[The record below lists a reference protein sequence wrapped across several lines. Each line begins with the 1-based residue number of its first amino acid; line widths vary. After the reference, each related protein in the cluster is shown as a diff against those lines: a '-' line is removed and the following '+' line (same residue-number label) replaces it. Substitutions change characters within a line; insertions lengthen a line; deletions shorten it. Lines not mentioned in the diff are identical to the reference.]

1 MVERLGRGMS
11 GRAKSALEIARRA
24 AEIFGHHIGNG
35 LPSGRKILRQPLV
48 GDRLVEYYP
57 TAMAALDPLFAD
69 PTDAR
74 RKVKLERM
82 KRRGKG
88 PPKKGEGK
96 RASKGK

>member
-1 MVERLGRGMS
+1 MS
-11 GRAKSALEIARRA
+11 QAKTKTALEIARKA
-24 AEIFGHHIGNG
+24 AEIFGNHLGNG
-35 LPSGRKILRQPLV
+35 LPSGRKILRKPLI
-48 GDRLVEYYP
+48 GERLVNWYP
-57 TAMAALDPLFAD
+57 SSMAKMDPLFAD
-69 PTDAR
+69 PGDAR